1 MAFGPYHRV
10 GDSPEAIKSI
20 EATGELVG
28 NPARNYMTSPFPK
41 VKAYEGS
48 LPEGKRGF
56 EFFTNVAPDPGHVPG
71 QPVWMSPRPGVAERN
86 GQAVIQCSVVKV
98 GC

>member
-1 MAFGPYHRV
+1 M

-20 EATGELVG
+20 QATGELVG
-28 NPARNYMTSPFPK
+28 NPARNYMASPFPK
-41 VKAYEGS
+41 VKAYEGP
-48 LPEGKRGF
+48 LPEGKKGF
-56 EFFTNVAPDPGHVPG
+56 EFFTNVAPDIGHVPG
-71 QPVWMSPRPGVAERN
+71 QPVWMPTRPGVIERN